1 ERVGGTAPPPHHR
14 GQARQPQPRDRVVD
28 EPGRQP
34 VDADRR
40 ILLVRRGLRFRA
52 FGDEDAAHASAVAQ
66 LVERG
71 GRFVDALAAADD
83 DHGGHARVH
92 SALQGR
98 PSAAIIA
105 SASAGPHS
113 PASYNGSA
121 RTPDAAQARCTGV
134 MSAQESSTK
143 SCRAKSVESPSIA
156 SSSSVS
162 YASGTAIPNAL
173 P

>member
-1 ERVGGTAPPPHHR
+1 RGGPGRRAPPRGWGGGRRRTPLGPRPPPPGGGPGAGRGPTRGGREPVERVGGTAPPPHHR

-40 ILLVRRGLRFRA
+40 ILVVRRGLRFRA

-83 DHGGHARVH
+83 DDG
-92 SALQGR
+92 
-98 PSAAIIA
+98 
-105 SASAGPHS
+105 
-113 PASYNGSA
+113 
-121 RTPDAAQARCTGV
+121 
-134 MSAQESSTK
+134 
-143 SCRAKSVESPSIA
+143 
-156 SSSSVS
+156 
-162 YASGTAIPNAL
+162 
-173 P
+173 